1 MRFVACVA
9 SFGYLLYEL
18 PQQNNRSHE
27 PGNTNQIKIMAKKN
41 FTGVVY
47 STDPDF
53 QYQENGA
60 QAAQTL
66 PPQQQNLKIYLD
78 RKGGSKL
85 VTRVTDFIGT
95 DADLEL
101 IGKKLKTKCGVGGS
115 VKDGEILIQGD
126 FRDKILT
133 LLQTDGYKAKKA
145 GG

>member
-1 MRFVACVA
+1 
-9 SFGYLLYEL
+9 
-18 PQQNNRSHE
+18 
-27 PGNTNQIKIMAKKN
+27 MAKKN
-41 FTGVVY
+41 FTGVIY

-53 QYQENGA
+53 NYQEA
-60 QAAQTL
+60 DQDTQTTL

-85 VTRVTDFIGT
+85 VTRINGFTGT
-95 DADLEL
+95 DADLDQ

-133 LLQTDGYKAKKA
+133 LLQTDGFKVKKA